1 MLEQF
6 HYDSDL
12 IGGSLMVRESRL
24 IADLLLRE
32 ATTEQWHQAIQVEN
46 VLQKRTTAS
55 AQRNATAI
63 RKRLERLEPDF
74 WKALRDGDDELATQ
88 VAFCGALER
97 NLLLVEFMETVL
109 REAYISQAQHLD
121 SYIWS
126 DFLDERSQRDPD
138 ICDWKESSKKKMG
151 QVVFRMLAEAGYLKS
166 TRKLELQRV
175 IVRAELRSLLEEH
188 YKQRIKRL
196 GLTHKSKKLMHYSPE
211 NSITISGF
219 LSCSRI

>member
-1 MLEQF
+1 MMDQF

-12 IGGSLMVRESRL
+12 SGGSLMVRESRL

-126 DFLDERSQRDPD
+126 DFLDERSQRDQD
-138 ICDWKESSKKKMG
+138 ICEWKESSKKKMG
-151 QVVFRMLAEAGYLKS
+151 QVVFRMLAEVGYLKS
-166 TRKLELQRV
+166 TRTLELQRV

-188 YKQRIKRL
+188 YKQRLCTRQK
-196 GLTHKSKKLMHYSPE
+196 
-211 NSITISGF
+211 
-219 LSCSRI
+219 

>member
-12 IGGSLMVRESRL
+12 IGGSLMVRESRI
-24 IADLLLRE
+24 IADLLLQQ
-32 ATTEQWHQAIQVEN
+32 ATAEQWQQAIQLEN
-46 VLQKRTTAS
+46 VLQKRTAAS

-97 NLLLVEFMETVL
+97 NLLLLEFMETVL
-109 REAYISQAQHLD
+109 RDAYTSQAEQLD
-121 SYIWS
+121 SYVWL
-126 DFLDERSQRDPD
+126 DFLEERSQRDPD
-138 ICDWKESSKKKMG
+138 IVDLKESSKKKMG
-151 QVVFRMLAEAGYLKS
+151 QVVFRMLAEVGYLKS

-188 YKQRIKRL
+188 YKQRIKRSMEVSVW
-196 GLTHKSKKLMHYSPE
+196 T
-211 NSITISGF
+211 
-219 LSCSRI
+219 R

>member
-12 IGGSLMVRESRL
+12 IGGSLMVRESRI
-24 IADLLLRE
+24 IADLLLQQ
-32 ATTEQWHQAIQVEN
+32 ATAEQWQQAIQLEN
-46 VLQKRTTAS
+46 VLQKRTAAS

-97 NLLLVEFMETVL
+97 NLLLLEFMETVM
-109 REAYISQAQHLD
+109 RDAYISQAQHLD

-151 QVVFRMLAEAGYLKS
+151 QVVFRMLAEVGYLKS

-188 YKQRIKRL
+188 YKQRIKRCMEVSVW
-196 GLTHKSKKLMHYSPE
+196 T
-211 NSITISGF
+211 
-219 LSCSRI
+219 R

>member
-12 IGGSLMVRESRL
+12 IGGSLMVRESRI
-24 IADLLLRE
+24 IADLLLQQ
-32 ATTEQWHQAIQVEN
+32 ATAEQWQQAIQVEN
-46 VLQKRTTAS
+46 VLQKRTAAS

-97 NLLLVEFMETVL
+97 NLLLVEFMESVL
-109 REAYISQAQHLD
+109 RDAYTSQAEQLD
-121 SYIWS
+121 SYVWL

-138 ICDWKESSKKKMG
+138 IADWKESSKKKMG
-151 QVVFRMLAEAGYLKS
+151 QVVFRMLAEVGYLKS

-175 IVRAELRSLLEEH
+175 IIRAELRMLLEEH
-188 YKQRIKRL
+188 YKQRIKKCMEVSLWTR
-196 GLTHKSKKLMHYSPE
+196 
-211 NSITISGF
+211 
-219 LSCSRI
+219 

>member
-1 MLEQF
+1 MLEKF

-32 ATTEQWHQAIQVEN
+32 ATAEQWKHAIQIEN
-46 VLQKRTTAS
+46 ILQKRTAAS

-97 NLLLVEFMETVL
+97 NLLLVEFMGTVM
-109 REAYISQAQHLD
+109 RDAYLSQAQHLD
-121 SYIWS
+121 SYLWA

-138 ICDWKESSKKKMG
+138 ICEWKESSKKKMG

-166 TRKLELQRV
+166 TRQLELQRV
-175 IVRAELRSLLEEH
+175 IVRAELRSLLEEN
-188 YKQRIKRL
+188 YKQRIK
-196 GLTHKSKKLMHYSPE
+196 KSMEVSVWA
-211 NSITISGF
+211 
-219 LSCSRI
+219 R

>member
-12 IGGSLMVRESRL
+12 IGGSLMVRESRI
-24 IADLLLRE
+24 IADLLLQQ
-32 ATTEQWHQAIQVEN
+32 ATAEQWQQAIQLEN
-46 VLQKRTTAS
+46 VLQKRTAAS

-97 NLLLVEFMETVL
+97 NLLLVEFMESVL
-109 REAYISQAQHLD
+109 RDAYTSQAEQLD
-121 SYIWS
+121 SYVWL
-126 DFLDERSQRDPD
+126 DFLEERSQRDPD
-138 ICDWKESSKKKMG
+138 IADWKESSKKKMG
-151 QVVFRMLAEAGYLKS
+151 QVVFRMLAEVGYLKS

-175 IVRAELRSLLEEH
+175 IVRAELRMLLEEH
-188 YKQRIKRL
+188 YKQRIKRSMEVSVW
-196 GLTHKSKKLMHYSPE
+196 T
-211 NSITISGF
+211 
-219 LSCSRI
+219 R

>member
-12 IGGSLMVRESRL
+12 GGGSLMVRESRI
-24 IADLLLRE
+24 IADLLLLQ
-32 ATTEQWHQAIQVEN
+32 ATAEQWHQAILVEN
-46 VLQKRTTAS
+46 VLQKRTSSYAK
-55 AQRNATAI
+55 RNATAI

-97 NLLLVEFMETVL
+97 NLLLVEFMESVL
-109 REAYISQAQHLD
+109 RDAYTSQAEQLD
-121 SYIWS
+121 SYVWL

-138 ICDWKESSKKKMG
+138 IADWKESSKKKMG
-151 QVVFRMLAEAGYLKS
+151 QVVFRMLAEVGYLKS
-166 TRKLELQRV
+166 TRTLELQRV

-188 YKQRIKRL
+188 YKQRIKRSMEVSL
-196 GLTHKSKKLMHYSPE
+196 WT
-211 NSITISGF
+211 
-219 LSCSRI
+219 R

>member
-32 ATTEQWHQAIQVEN
+32 ATIEQWYQAIQVEN
-46 VLQKRTTAS
+46 ILQKRTTAS
-55 AQRNATAI
+55 ALRNATAI

-109 REAYISQAQHLD
+109 RDAYISQAEQLAN
-121 SYIWS
+121 YVWL
-126 DFLDERSQRDPD
+126 DFLEERSHRDEA
-138 ICDWKESSKKKMG
+138 ISDWKDSSKKKMG
-151 QVVFRMLAEAGYLKS
+151 QVVFRMLTEVGYLKS
-166 TRKLELQRV
+166 TRKMELQRV
-175 IVRAELRSLLEEH
+175 IIRTELRTLLADH
-188 YKQRIKRL
+188 YKQR
-196 GLTHKSKKLMHYSPE
+196 TKKCME
-211 NSITISGF
+211 VSIW
-219 LSCSRI
+219 SR

>member
-12 IGGSLMVRESRL
+12 SGGSLMVRESRL

-46 VLQKRTTAS
+46 VLQKRTAAS

-138 ICDWKESSKKKMG
+138 ICEWKESSKKKMG

-166 TRKLELQRV
+166 TRTLELQRV

-188 YKQRIKRL
+188 YKQRIKRSMEVSL
-196 GLTHKSKKLMHYSPE
+196 WTQ
-211 NSITISGF
+211 
-219 LSCSRI
+219 

>member
-32 ATTEQWHQAIQVEN
+32 ATTEQWHQAIQVDN
-46 VLQKRTTAS
+46 ILQKRTAAS

-97 NLLLVEFMETVL
+97 NLLLLEFMETVM
-109 REAYISQAQHLD
+109 REAYISQAQYLD
-121 SYIWS
+121 SYFWS
-126 DFLDERSQRDPD
+126 DFLEERTQRDLD
-138 ICDWKESSKKKMG
+138 ICEWKESSKKKMG
-151 QVVFRMLAEAGYLKS
+151 QVVFRMLTEAGYLKS

-188 YKQRIKRL
+188 YKQRIKRSMEVSL
-196 GLTHKSKKLMHYSPE
+196 WM
-211 NSITISGF
+211 
-219 LSCSRI
+219 R

>member
-32 ATTEQWHQAIQVEN
+32 ATTEQWHQAIQVDN
-46 VLQKRTTAS
+46 ILQKRTAAS
-55 AQRNATAI
+55 AQRNVTAI

-97 NLLLVEFMETVL
+97 NLLLLEFMETVM
-109 REAYISQAQHLD
+109 REAYISQAQYLD

-126 DFLDERSQRDPD
+126 DFLEERTQRDLD
-138 ICDWKESSKKKMG
+138 ICEWKESSKKKMG
-151 QVVFRMLAEAGYLKS
+151 QVVFRMLKEAGYLKS

-188 YKQRIKRL
+188 YKQRIKRSMEVSL
-196 GLTHKSKKLMHYSPE
+196 WM
-211 NSITISGF
+211 
-219 LSCSRI
+219 R

>member
-12 IGGSLMVRESRL
+12 IGGSLMVRESRI
-24 IADLLLRE
+24 IADLLLQQ
-32 ATTEQWHQAIQVEN
+32 ATAEQWQQAIQVEN
-46 VLQKRTTAS
+46 VLQKRTAAS

-109 REAYISQAQHLD
+109 RDAYTSQAEQLD
-121 SYIWS
+121 SYVWL
-126 DFLDERSQRDPD
+126 DFLEERSQRDPD
-138 ICDWKESSKKKMG
+138 IVDWKESSKKKMG
-151 QVVFRMLAEAGYLKS
+151 QVVFRMLAEVGYLKS

-188 YKQRIKRL
+188 YKQRIKRSMEVSVW
-196 GLTHKSKKLMHYSPE
+196 T
-211 NSITISGF
+211 
-219 LSCSRI
+219 R

>member
-1 MLEQF
+1 MLEKF

-32 ATTEQWHQAIQVEN
+32 ATAEQWKHAIQIEN
-46 VLQKRTTAS
+46 ILQKRTAAS

-97 NLLLVEFMETVL
+97 NLLLLEFMGTVM
-109 REAYISQAQHLD
+109 RDAYISQAQHLD
-121 SYIWS
+121 SYLWA

-138 ICDWKESSKKKMG
+138 ICEWKESSKKKMG
-151 QVVFRMLAEAGYLKS
+151 QVVFRMLAEVGYLKS

-175 IVRAELRSLLEEH
+175 IIRAELRMLLEEH
-188 YKQRIKRL
+188 YKQRIK
-196 GLTHKSKKLMHYSPE
+196 KSMEVSV
-211 NSITISGF
+211 
-219 LSCSRI
+219 

>member
-1 MLEQF
+1 MLYKF
-6 HYDSDL
+6 YYDSDL

-32 ATTEQWHQAIQVEN
+32 ATPEQWYQAIQVEN
-46 VLQKRTTAS
+46 VLQKRTAAS
-55 AQRNATAI
+55 VQRNATAI

-74 WKALRDGDDELATQ
+74 WRALRDGDDELATQ

-126 DFLDERSQRDPD
+126 DFLDECSQRDPN
-138 ICDWKESSKKKMG
+138 ICEWKESSKKKMG
-151 QVVFRMLAEAGYLKS
+151 QVVFRMLAEVGYLKS
-166 TRKLELQRV
+166 TRTLELQRV

-188 YKQRIKRL
+188 YKQSIKR
-196 GLTHKSKKLMHYSPE
+196 SMEVSVWA
-211 NSITISGF
+211 
-219 LSCSRI
+219 R

>member
-1 MLEQF
+1 
-6 HYDSDL
+6 
-12 IGGSLMVRESRL
+12 MVRESRI
-24 IADLLLRE
+24 IADLLLQQ
-32 ATTEQWHQAIQVEN
+32 ATAEQWQQAIQLEN
-46 VLQKRTTAS
+46 VLQKRTAAS

-97 NLLLVEFMETVL
+97 NLLLLEFMETVM
-109 REAYISQAQHLD
+109 RDAYISQAQHLD

-126 DFLDERSQRDPD
+126 DFLDERSQRDLD

-151 QVVFRMLAEAGYLKS
+151 QVVFRMLAEVGYLKS

-188 YKQRIKRL
+188 YKQRIKRCMEVSVW
-196 GLTHKSKKLMHYSPE
+196 T
-211 NSITISGF
+211 
-219 LSCSRI
+219 R